1 MSDTPIN
8 SHPRHRPMTIGG
20 FLASAMDMEDN
31 LHKSIYQDYLDRSNW
46 PKSLPDDAFE
56 QIRKRLDV
64 LIRDTERH
72 KKILRAFIEKYGDG
86 GKSG

>member
-1 MSDTPIN
+1 MADTSSN
-8 SHPRHRPMTIGG
+8 LKTARKPRTIGG

-31 LHKSIYQDYLDRSNW
+31 LHRSIYQDYLDRSNW

-56 QIRKRLDV
+56 QIRRRLDV

-72 KKILRAFIEKYGDG
+72 KEILRAFIEKYGDG